1 MAWVLLAIAIAS
13 EIVATTSLKQSEGFT
28 KPLWSVVVVIGYGIS
43 FFLMAQALKTIPVSV
58 AYAVWSGAGT
68 AVVAAIGMVF
78 LGEPVSLMKVGGV
91 ALIVAGVVVLNA
103 GGAH

>member
-28 KPLWSVVVVIGYGIS
+28 KPGWSVIVVVGYAVS
-43 FFLMAQALKTIPVSV
+43 FFLMSQVLKTIPVSV

-68 AVVAAIGMVF
+68 AVVAAIGMVV
-78 LGEPVSLMKVGGV
+78 LGEPVSLLKVGGIAMIVVGVV
-91 ALIVAGVVVLNA
+91 ALNM
-103 GGAH
+103 GGGH

>member
-1 MAWVLLAIAIAS
+1 
-13 EIVATTSLKQSEGFT
+13 
-28 KPLWSVVVVIGYGIS
+28 
-43 FFLMAQALKTIPVSV
+43 MAQALKTIPVSV

>member
-1 MAWVLLAIAIAS
+1 M
-13 EIVATTSLKQSEGFT
+13 ATTSLKQSEGFT
-28 KPLWSVVVVIGYGIS
+28 KPLWSVVVVVGYGLS

-78 LGEPVSLMKVGGV
+78 LGEPVSLMKVAGV